1 MAHATRHVVRH
12 APARKSARLVDSS
25 DSSHVKRNSRV
36 ADASHRHRP
45 TRQTRPRGRKSARLV
60 DSSDSSTRQTPRFF
74 PGCFGLVLGLQV
86 TAYARR
92 ICLASSTSPTRLVS
106 NVSRVDPGAGSLPP
120 SPPSPD
126 HPTSGSCRSRIV
138 DATRA
143 LVERRSCHLR
153 MMACMVRFEP
163 QGSFS
168 RCGCT
173 PFRLKAG
180 GVAQTHEER
189 GRQGRSTIDR
199 ARRVQPRSLTS
210 RRVGR
215 TFEGGACRTSRGVP
229 ERHLAIF
236 NNIV

>member
-1 MAHATRHVVRH
+1 M
-12 APARKSARLVDSS
+12 
-25 DSSHVKRNSRV
+25 
-36 ADASHRHRP
+36 
-45 TRQTRPRGRKSARLV
+45 
-60 DSSDSSTRQTPRFF
+60 
-74 PGCFGLVLGLQV
+74 

-199 ARRVQPRSLTS
+199 ARRVQPRSPRS
-210 RRVGR
+210 RRHLSTDGESDRRGATARDFNRDSIGSGR
-215 TFEGGACRTSRGVP
+215 RATQRVTIIIPVCRNTGTTTGIFFESVTLTRFYFYPLS
-229 ERHLAIF
+229 L
-236 NNIV
+236 